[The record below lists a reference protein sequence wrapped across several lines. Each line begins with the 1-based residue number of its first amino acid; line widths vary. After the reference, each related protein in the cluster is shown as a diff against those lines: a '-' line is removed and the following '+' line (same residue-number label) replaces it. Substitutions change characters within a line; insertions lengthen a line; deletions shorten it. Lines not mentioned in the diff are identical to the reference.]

1 MPGRSATRAPI
12 SASTCKRIS
21 EIPFHTRHE
30 ERTTSAYPKE
40 AAFWIIVWLT
50 ISPVILFSIKHLSTD
65 RQLAFP
71 YPFLMT
77 GACNLVVFVV
87 GSLFVK
93 LLGYDQR
100 EGQAS
105 WQWAGLLG
113 VIQGVEVGLGNT
125 VVKYLSLSLRQE
137 LLMMSP
143 ALMYVGGRA
152 FGLEH
157 YNPTVT
163 LAVILMTCGGML
175 STWGRIHMGSTPM
188 LAIAIMSTIC
198 SVIRWNLTQ
207 KMLASNK
214 VDKVDK
220 PSSLVLTVR
229 QSLATCCTC
238 LLISSCV
245 EDVPTLMVMPH
256 AQEVALY
263 VFGIGCGLCLMCL
276 AEMRTVQLTSA
287 LFIAFVAPI
296 HNVSI
301 ILLDVSMRGAHVRG
315 INWLGII
322 CVSLATC
329 LYIRTRQSE
338 NAEPLHLPL
347 KPS

>member
-1 MPGRSATRAPI
+1 MPGRTATRAPI
-12 SASTCKRIS
+12 SASACKTIS
-21 EIPFHTRHE
+21 EIPFHTRDE

-40 AAFWIIVWLT
+40 ATFWIIIWLT
-50 ISPVILFSIKHLSTD
+50 ISPMILFSIKHLSTD

-77 GACNLVVFVV
+77 GASNLVVFVV

-93 LLGYDQR
+93 ILGYDKQA
-100 EGQAS
+100 GQVS

-137 LLMMSP
+137 LHMMSP

-152 FGLEH
+152 LGLEQ
-157 YNPTVT
+157 YNPMVT
-163 LAVILMTCGGML
+163 LAVLLMTCGGML
-175 STWGRIHMGSTPM
+175 STWGRIHMDNTPM
-188 LAIAIMSTIC
+188 FALAIISATF

-214 VDKVDK
+214 VDK
-220 PSSLVLTVR
+220 PSPLLLTVR
-229 QSLATCCTC
+229 QALATCVTC
-238 LLISSCV
+238 LLISSCA
-245 EDVPTLMVMPH
+245 EDVPTLMLMPH
-256 AQEVALY
+256 AQEVAQY
-263 VFGIGCGLCLMCL
+263 VLCIGCGLCLMCL

-301 ILLDVSMRGAHVRG
+301 IVLDIFIRGGHVRG
-315 INWLGII
+315 INCVGII

-338 NAEPLHLPL
+338 NADPLHLPL